1 MSCNNCGHAESFVL
15 LVDLAALVT
24 LDAPANPGESPDATP
39 DDDRSRRRGWSLT
52 ARCPACDS
60 TDVAID
66 ATTLLSR
73 AAATRS

>member
-1 MSCNNCGHAESFVL
+1 MSCNNCGHAGSFVL

-24 LDAPANPGESPDATP
+24 LDAPANSGASPDAEP
-39 DDDRSRRRGWSLT
+39 DDRCRQREWSLT

-60 TDVAID
+60 TDVAVD